1 MTSHSQA
8 LTDYDRGDY
17 TSAVQKMQP
26 VVWEAPNSMLVQLT
40 YDVMKRRA
48 ANSMKDKA
56 KDKINTGPRLIFKRP

>member
-56 KDKINTGPRLIFKRP
+56 